1 MDKIN
6 RMPQISN
13 LLIMQALLFVPGVYL
28 ILLISAILSLCV
40 GIILIMIII
49 SISNVMPIA
58 PVGIM
63 IAIMVGIFVGLYA
76 VIKGI
81 AVSIWIKPD
90 YEIALLIKKDE
101 ENVVNSL
108 INDLCEK
115 MNTQFPDYIVIHS
128 EPVFYVKQGKICVI
142 NGEAKGRILAI
153 G

>member
-108 INDLCEK
+108 IKLVNMRK
-115 MNTQFPDYIVIHS
+115 H
-128 EPVFYVKQGKICVI
+128 
-142 NGEAKGRILAI
+142 
-153 G
+153 